1 MDPLRTWPTVHKY
14 GTRRSSQPGFRSS
27 TARGPR
33 RPQLRAVRCG
43 LLKDAHTLEAAMQIA
58 EVLGDVRAAVGT
70 AGSAARITR
79 RAVVRGHDGIA
90 LEVIGPHG
98 DLLG

>member
-1 MDPLRTWPTVHKY
+1 
-14 GTRRSSQPGFRSS
+14 
-27 TARGPR
+27 
-33 RPQLRAVRCG
+33 
-43 LLKDAHTLEAAMQIA
+43 MQIA